1 MQFGD
6 NFTSDWTDDEFKMML
21 GLSTSEAEE
30 ETVSLLDDTTDAEG
44 RHL

>member
-1 MQFGD
+1 L
-6 NFTSDWTDDEFKMML
+6 TDDEFKVML
-21 GLSTSEAEE
+21 GLSTYEVGK